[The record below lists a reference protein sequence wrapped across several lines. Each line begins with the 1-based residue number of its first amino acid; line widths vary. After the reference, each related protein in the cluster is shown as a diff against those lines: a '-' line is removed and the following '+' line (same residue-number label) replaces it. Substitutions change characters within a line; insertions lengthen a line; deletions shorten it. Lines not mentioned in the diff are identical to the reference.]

1 MKLFF
6 NPFKWFKKEE
16 IKKIP
21 PSFAKKG
28 DVVSKNKPVSAA
40 KKEKIKSN
48 KSYNNKNIK
57 NSSKNSVDLKKEHS
71 SDKEKETNKNQAS
84 SNSGDNN
91 ELDYINSV
99 FGKKNNN
106 SSSDTGSTNK
116 KESFGFG

>member
-28 DVVSKNKPVSAA
+28 GVVSKNKPVSAA

-57 NSSKNSVDLKKEHS
+57 NSSKNSVGLKKEHS
-71 SDKEKETNKNQAS
+71 LEKEEEINKKQVS
-84 SNSGDNN
+84 SNSDNN

-99 FGKKNNN
+99 FDKKNNN
-106 SSSDTGSTNK
+106 SSSGTGSTNK